1 MSAVLLDVTVA
12 PVEIAAGL
20 RQRFEDYN
28 AEFTRITRRAAQ
40 HFKTR
45 DWQAARVDAVQ
56 RIELYEH
63 HVSGT
68 LAALRQQLG
77 AALHDRSLW
86 VEIKRVFALQIA
98 SLPDSDFYRTFLN
111 SITRDVFATVGV
123 DEQIEFTVTAS
134 GRASGSVPIRVYPV
148 ADSLQRAICELLAD
162 LPFAGLIAEVESFS
176 RQICRELTPHFD
188 SRRQSASPQLVE
200 VIDAPFYRGDTATIV
215 GRMIGDG
222 SITPF
227 VILFR
232 HTVGGL
238 KIDSVLLA
246 RSDISSLFGFTRS
259 YFHVDLPVVSA
270 TVSLLRT
277 FMPGKP
283 VDELYTILGRAKQG
297 KTERY
302 YALRRHLAQSFDVF
316 VDAPGQRGLVM
327 VVFTLPS
334 HDLVFKVIRDR
345 FGPPKNT
352 SRAEVME
359 KYRWVFEHDRVGRLV
374 DAQEYKQ
381 LRLPKAR
388 FMPALLQEL
397 LTECGSV
404 CRLDGDDLIVGHCYI
419 ERRLRPLDL
428 FLRESESA
436 AAERALLDYGDA
448 LRELADIDVFPGD
461 LLLKNFGVT
470 SQGKVV
476 FYDYDEVTSL
486 HECNFRELPLASSE
500 EEEFSAEPWFFVGPN
515 DIFPEQWLPFL
526 GIPPELL
533 ESFKA
538 RHGELLAPH
547 WWRNIQTDPNR
558 TTAPVHLTMTQ
569 VRANHD
575 AQFGG

>member
-1 MSAVLLDVTVA
+1 MSAVLLDYSLSPAELAT
-12 PVEIAAGL
+12 GL
-20 RQRFEDYN
+20 RQRFDDYN
-28 AEFTRITRRAAQ
+28 AEFNRITRHAAR
-40 HFKTR
+40 HFQER
-45 DWQAARVDAVQ
+45 SWQAARADAVR

-63 HVSGT
+63 HVSG
-68 LAALRQQLG
+68 AIEALRLELDG
-77 AALHDRSLW
+77 SIHDRDLW
-86 VEIKRVFALQIA
+86 VEIKRHFEERIA
-98 SLPDSDFYRTFLN
+98 GLPDSDFYCTFFN
-111 SITRDVFATVGV
+111 SITRDLFATVGV

-134 GRASGSVPIRVYPV
+134 GRASGSVPIRVHPV
-148 ADSLQRAICELLAD
+148 GDSLQRAVCELLGD
-162 LPFAGLIAEVESFS
+162 LPFAGLIADTESFA

-188 SRRQSASPQLVE
+188 SRRQSAAPQLVE
-200 VIDAPFYRGDTATIV
+200 VIDAPFYRGPSASIV

-227 VILFR
+227 VIVFL
-232 HTVGGL
+232 HAADGL
-238 KIDSVLLA
+238 KIESVLLA

-270 TVSLLRT
+270 GVSLLRT

-352 SRAEVME
+352 TRTEVME
-359 KYRWVFEHDRVGRLV
+359 KYKWVFEHDRVGRLV
-374 DAQEYKQ
+374 DAQEYRQ

-388 FMPALLQEL
+388 FMPALLEEL

-428 FLRESESA
+428 YLRDADSV
-436 AAERALLDYGDA
+436 AAEHALLDYGDA
-448 LRELADIDVFPGD
+448 LRELAAIDVFPGD

-470 SQGKVV
+470 SQNKVV

-486 HECNFRELPLASSE
+486 RECNFRELPTATNE
-500 EEEFSAEPWFFVGPN
+500 EDEFSAEPWFFVGPN

-533 ESFKA
+533 DSFKA
-538 RHGELLAPH
+538 RHGELLAPQ
-547 WWRNIQTDPNR
+547 WWRALQS
-558 TTAPVHLTMTQ
+558 
-569 VRANHD
+569 
-575 AQFGG
+575 